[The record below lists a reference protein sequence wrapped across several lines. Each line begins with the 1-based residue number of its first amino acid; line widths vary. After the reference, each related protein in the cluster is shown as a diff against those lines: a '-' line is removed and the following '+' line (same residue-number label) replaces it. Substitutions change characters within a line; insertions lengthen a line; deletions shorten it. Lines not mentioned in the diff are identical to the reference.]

1 MSRFVKYTL
10 WIIASL
16 LLTVAIQTAW
26 YEIRVWR
33 GWSELYATAEQFGY
47 MPDEEIVASREC
59 LTPSI
64 SIPPTLG
71 CRLLVIFRTDATLKQ
86 FQQNIENHGLDPNT
100 NGYTYT
106 SPLRDH
112 INNIRHSEFTLTVNG
127 VDGSSLQDQPKFND
141 IDSSYPWHRENTTIE
156 FFDLMKVP
164 KNIELNGE
172 PFTQNI
178 VIISEE
184 MGRHS
189 ILALLGNSDN
199 FPNR

>member
-1 MSRFVKYTL
+1 MSRFIKYAL

-16 LLTVAIQTAW
+16 LLVVASQTAW

-47 MPDEEIVASREC
+47 MPDAEIVASREC
-59 LTPSI
+59 LAPSI

-71 CRLLVIFRTDATLKQ
+71 CKLLVVFSTNTTLKQ

-100 NGYTYT
+100 DGYTYT

-112 INNIRHSEFTLTVNG
+112 INNIRQSEFTLTVNG

-141 IDSSYPWHRENTTIE
+141 IDSSYPWHLENTTIE

-164 KNIELNGE
+164 RDIELNEE

-184 MGRHS
+184 VGRHS
-189 ILALLGNSDN
+189 VLALLGNSDN
-199 FPNR
+199 FPYR